1 VIARRAWIARST
13 KVMMIAA
20 VALLA
25 TATVAPTAFATK
37 AMKFGQRTLRP
48 GMKGGDVETLQ
59 ENLARLGFNIPA
71 DGQYGPQ
78 TANAVRKFQ
87 HTEDLPASGLLTR
100 RDAIVMRKVLVAN
113 AAELTGGAEANPA
126 LPPPVQPPAGPSPN
140 PSPPATAPGDKA
152 TITGDGMAVAPA
164 SAPQAVKDIIAAG
177 NKIAKLPYRYG
188 GGHNES
194 FQDTA
199 YDCSGSVSYALHG
212 ANLLDSP
219 LPSGD
224 LESWGQGG
232 NGSWVTVYAN
242 AGHAFMTVAGL
253 RFDTSG
259 RTDSGSRW
267 QKDMRDTGD
276 YVARHPANL

>member
-1 VIARRAWIARST
+1 MNARRAWDARST
-13 KVMMIAA
+13 KIMMIGLI
-20 VALLA
+20 ALLA
-25 TATVAPTAFATK
+25 MGTVAPTAFAGK
-37 AMKFGQRTLRP
+37 AMQFGQRTLRL
-48 GMKGGDVETLQ
+48 GMKGGDVQTVQ
-59 ENLARLGFNIPA
+59 QNLERLGFNIPA

-78 TANAVRKFQ
+78 TVAAVKSFQ
-87 HTEDLPASGLLTR
+87 KTENLRINGLLTR
-100 RDAIVMRKVLVAN
+100 HDAVVMRKVLVAN

-126 LPPPVQPPAGPSPN
+126 LPPPVQPPANPN
-140 PSPPATAPGDKA
+140 PPATAPGDKA
-152 TITGDGMAVAPA
+152 QITSDGMAVAPA
-164 SAPQAVKDIIAAG
+164 SAPQQVKDIIAAG

-212 ANLLDSP
+212 ANLIDSP

-224 LESWGQGG
+224 LESWGQSG